1 MHAKKSLR
9 CYASVPRSSLELADQ
24 SHTVHAQLRER
35 EVDLPMT
42 LVSKWAV
49 MSVPC
54 MHVGQQGPAGGPQI
68 SPQMMD
74 QMQKHLSD
82 PATADMITAFTQ
94 SMKPEDLA
102 GMLKSSGMDVTPEQV
117 RPYDELLVMC
127 CLSQLLNVCRRAG
140 RAVTCSSVMQS
151 CRMRCYALAESDVSS
166 ASAGPAAWNALG
178 SRHWSLPRGS

>member
-1 MHAKKSLR
+1 
-9 CYASVPRSSLELADQ
+9 
-24 SHTVHAQLRER
+24 
-35 EVDLPMT
+35 MT